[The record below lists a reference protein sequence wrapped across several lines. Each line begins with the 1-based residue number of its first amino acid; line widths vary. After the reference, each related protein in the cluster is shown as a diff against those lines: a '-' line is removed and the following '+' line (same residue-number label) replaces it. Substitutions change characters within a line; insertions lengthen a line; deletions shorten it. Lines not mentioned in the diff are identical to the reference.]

1 MSSPYLREYHTAQF
15 FPSGLYN
22 TMGQVVVMPGG
33 SITQTVYRADGW
45 TRSLPAL
52 LTVVLLP
59 LVRRRPL
66 VFAGTVAIGQLLI
79 ATVHASGD
87 IRYAMLIA
95 ANLCLLAIALAWPR
109 RTSAKAAVLI
119 RPAA

>member
-1 MSSPYLREYHTAQF
+1 MKRRARWLVDGLLVAAYLLLMALVMPYLREFHTVQV

-52 LTVVLLP
+52 LTVVQ
-59 LVRRRPL
+59 
-66 VFAGTVAIGQLLI
+66 IGR
-79 ATVHASGD
+79 AHV
-87 IRYAMLIA
+87 
-95 ANLCLLAIALAWPR
+95 
-109 RTSAKAAVLI
+109 
-119 RPAA
+119 